1 MLGQKN
7 ILYILLKAHELQL
20 LFHSGAAPITL
31 PIPPNIISNL
41 EIIDRDGLNNLVA
54 TWAKTITYQATE
66 IIWLLSPALVFETVI
81 PDSEKQLWDTKTVQ
95 FLDSVPFEEVMS
107 LVTSS
112 VGGRRIV
119 ATSQDLITAFIE
131 AFSQVGYSSKAI
143 LPAKLFAIDTT
154 LKSDSA
160 KTISSQ
166 LSGFMAQNLLNHE
179 EQLSSQKV
187 HLKETT
193 SATQKPKSSLPLL
206 LSVFGVLLAILAVVI
221 YLNQ

>member
-20 LFHSGAAPITL
+20 LFHSGAAPIVL
-31 PIPPNIISNL
+31 PIPANIISNL
-41 EIIDRDGLNNLVA
+41 EIIDPDGLNNLIA
-54 TWAKTITYQATE
+54 TWAKTVTYQATE

-95 FLDSVPFEEVMS
+95 FLDSVPFEEVLSFVSSS
-107 LVTSS
+107 L
-112 VGGRRIV
+112 GGRRVV
-119 ATSQDLITAFIE
+119 ATSQDLIRGLLE
-131 AFSQVGYSSKAI
+131 AFSLLGYSSKAI

-160 KTISSQ
+160 KAISSQ
-166 LSGFMAQNLLNHE
+166 ISGFMAQNLLNHE
-179 EQLSSQKV
+179 EQVSSQIARSKQTDS
-187 HLKETT
+187 K
-193 SATQKPKSSLPLL
+193 AAKPKSTLPILLPL
-206 LSVFGVLLAILAVVI
+206 FGVLLAILAVVI